1 MLGVKGV
8 EEKDQHMCL
17 NAPFSAHP
25 SRDRLAPFGY
35 DNEIKTKGDW
45 AMPETEEIK
54 QAVMKWRETEMEML
68 ANKSDD
74 QKQRAHYQSKRM
86 LRPIADRLIKESK
99 K

>member
-1 MLGVKGV
+1 MIGVIRLDV
-8 EEKDQHMCL
+8 KDQAMYTES
-17 NAPFSAHP
+17 PFPCHP
-25 SRDRLAPFGY
+25 SRDRLAHFGY
-35 DNEIKTKGDW
+35 GNEIKTKGDW